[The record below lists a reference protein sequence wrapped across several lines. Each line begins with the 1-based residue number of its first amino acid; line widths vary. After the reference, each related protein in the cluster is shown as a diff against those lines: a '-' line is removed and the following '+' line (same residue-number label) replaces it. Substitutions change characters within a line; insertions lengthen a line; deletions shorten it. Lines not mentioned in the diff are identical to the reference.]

1 MVYSRVGGA
10 GGDAP
15 LDLLGGL
22 AVERPTHP
30 AVARLQLGVLDALGQ
45 PVGRRE
51 EVVHAEARR
60 QPRLDGGRGRLV
72 ARGHVREGRPGPVG
86 QQVAEG
92 EPAAAAGVEL
102 LLEET
107 GRVARSDRGDH
118 GERAAHREV
127 ARPVGAAPQGRA
139 LARAPGDLGPLPVQL
154 LPDGPGEPRVAQHD
168 AESEQGGAV
177 LLHRRALRGPVAGES
192 EGGLERD
199 TEPRIARR
207 RRRQHLQQAIDV
219 GVDRL
224 PHRLA
229 RLLAPH
235 EARDQAAGHL
245 RPPVGEARLPGAEGQ
260 RLDGGQDAAQVAVA
274 PEPGDGKG
282 REGVEEER
290 GHGQAPHP
298 QARLGHGEPPLLD
311 ADERRSRHVEPPSGP
326 RDPDRGHARHAA
338 RAQAHGGARLE
349 ADRRG
354 PGDELVELFRG
365 EAHGAGL
372 PRRHLAR
379 VPAAEE
385 AHQVALVGGG
395 DRSRLGDRGLR
406 LEGQHREGE
415 AAEDNQRPHRRELRQ
430 EEEPGPPA
438 PPPGQARP
446 DAEEDPGRGQQEL
459 ERAGHRETR
468 AGAESQGRQDERDAG
483 CRQGDAE
490 GARETSL
497 PVGQREHR
505 EEAQRGE
512 AQGLQADP
520 DEQAFDDGEDA
531 GRRPQVEQRR
541 SPQEPGGH
549 VPERRPEEGGIG
561 QQAEGGDEVGER
573 QAFQSSPAG
582 PAGRA
587 GA

>member
-1 MVYSRVGGA
+1 MPTSVEAVTLSHRPVPGTRTEATPDTPPARRLTEVRV
-10 GGDAP
+10 
-15 LDLLGGL
+15 L
-22 AVERPTHP
+22 RPT
-30 AVARLQLGVLDALGQ
+30 
-45 PVGRRE
+45 E
-51 EVVHAEARR
+51 
-60 QPRLDGGRGRLV
+60 
-72 ARGHVREGRPGPVG
+72 
-86 QQVAEG
+86 
-92 EPAAAAGVEL
+92 
-102 LLEET
+102 
-107 GRVARSDRGDH
+107 
-118 GERAAHREV
+118 
-127 ARPVGAAPQGRA
+127 
-139 LARAPGDLGPLPVQL
+139 
-154 LPDGPGEPRVAQHD
+154 
-168 AESEQGGAV
+168 
-177 LLHRRALRGPVAGES
+177 
-192 EGGLERD
+192 
-199 TEPRIARR
+199 
-207 RRRQHLQQAIDV
+207 
-219 GVDRL
+219 
-224 PHRLA
+224 
-229 RLLAPH
+229 
-235 EARDQAAGHL
+235 
-245 RPPVGEARLPGAEGQ
+245 
-260 RLDGGQDAAQVAVA
+260 AAQAT
-274 PEPGDGKG
+274 
-282 REGVEEER
+282 
-290 GHGQAPHP
+290 
-298 QARLGHGEPPLLD
+298 
-311 ADERRSRHVEPPSGP
+311 SWSSSS
-326 RDPDRGHARHAA
+326 
-338 RAQAHGGARLE
+338 
-349 ADRRG
+349 
-354 PGDELVELFRG
+354 RG

-379 VPAAEE
+379 VPATEE

-415 AAEDNQRPHRRELRQ
+415 AAEDDQRPHRRELRQ

-459 ERAGHRETR
+459 ERAGHREAR
-468 AGAESQGRQDERDAG
+468 AGAESQGRQDERDADR
-483 CRQGDAE
+483 RQGDAE